1 MLLQKKIQISKLEN
15 DRSVI
20 ERLVDENVEGKLD
33 AYLKKFKEGTEC
45 ALDVRISG
53 NKKGNF
59 NGSVQLDADGIK
71 YRSERDD
78 YKKLDDLINHL
89 FDHVKEQLSKKG
101 KGSFTRITGF
111 IGRMFTKE
119 AIQ

>member
-15 DRSVI
+15 DRSVV
-20 ERLVDENVEGKLD
+20 ERIVDENIAGKLD
-33 AYLKKFKEGTEC
+33 AYLRKFKEGTEC
-45 ALDVRISG
+45 ALEIRISG

-59 NGSVQLDADGIK
+59 CGSIQLDADGTK

-89 FDHVKEQLSKKG
+89 FDHIKEQLSKKR
-101 KGSFTRITGF
+101 KGRFSAF
-111 IGRMFTKE
+111 IGRIFSKE
-119 AIQ
+119 AA